1 MCDARHLDARNS
13 SPPLQK
19 QHTLWEE
26 AMPTVN
32 HIITAGILVFL
43 MAFSPMS
50 ISLLQDSG
58 PRVATISYTAN

>member
-1 MCDARHLDARNS
+1 ML
-13 SPPLQK
+13 
-19 QHTLWEE
+19 
-26 AMPTVN
+26 TVN
-32 HIITAGILVFL
+32 HIITASILAFL